1 MLIFPLSCAHL
12 FISLHWLFFMLHY
25 ACILLFIHFIHFE
38 FQFSILSFSFSRFFS
53 VCLCSAVL
61 FSLVHFALVH
71 FPLSLVCLLPLF
83 HNIQI
88 QWPKQTESD
97 AVLLSRGI
105 VAAREGAAKG
115 EVTGVWG
122 DKCNEGWWPRDSG
135 ASCKSDGLASKPAFV
150 GSIAFNWSPW
160 RIRYT
165 ISVCWVFWND

>member
-1 MLIFPLSCAHL
+1 MLTYSYPSTDFSSCYTTLAFFYS
-12 FISLHWLFFMLHY
+12 FISFTLSSNSLFF
-25 ACILLFIHFIHFE
+25 
-38 FQFSILSFSFSRFFS
+38 LSLSLVFFS

-105 VAAREGAAKG
+105 VDARGRAAKG